1 MSFDQY
7 LLDKSYKID
16 GYIESDDE
24 IIIFVLERNEKQ
36 KQIPSIV
43 NGKKVVI

>member
-1 MSFDQY
+1 MNFYQY
-7 LLDKSYKID
+7 LIDETYNID

-24 IIIFVLERNEKQ
+24 IIVFISERNEKQ
-36 KQIPSIV
+36 KQIPSII